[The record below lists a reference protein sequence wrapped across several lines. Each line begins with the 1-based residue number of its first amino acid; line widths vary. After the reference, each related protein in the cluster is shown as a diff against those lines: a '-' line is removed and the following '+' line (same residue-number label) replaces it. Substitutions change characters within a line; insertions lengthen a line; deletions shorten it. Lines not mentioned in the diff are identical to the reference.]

1 MKKEVISFDINF
13 FGGHKKTISFLLP
26 SLHAFWVMTV
36 LVFSSSAH
44 AQESQP
50 ELKVLKE
57 SKSPAGTLVF
67 YQWDKSVGFLP
78 VPEMHQRRGDAA
90 CIAQGPELEAVGYH
104 PNARF
109 NGSDVPGGG
118 FLCRQKAK
126 GSEPQEPPPR
136 MITVN
141 GIAGWDNPRAFGRV
155 PGSHVVQA
163 NLACA
168 KKDPRTIAVAFHPGA
183 LDFQGKP
190 IPGGS
195 AFCAPLQNTPIAA
208 R

>member
-1 MKKEVISFDINF
+1 MKKISILLKIDNF
-13 FGGHKKTISFLLP
+13 LSLKKTKSIVLSC
-26 SLHAFWVMTV
+26 LHPLWVMTF
-36 LVFSSSAH
+36 LMFSSSAR

-57 SKSPAGTLVF
+57 TKNSAGTLVH
-67 YQWDKSVGFLP
+67 YQWDKSIGFSP

-104 PNARF
+104 PDAKF
-109 NGSDVPGGG
+109 NGSNVPGGG

-126 GSEPQEPPPR
+126 GSEPQVPPPR

-141 GIAGWDNPRAFGRV
+141 GIPGWDNPRAFGKV
-155 PGSHVVQA
+155 PSSHVVQA

-168 KKDPRTIAVAFHPGA
+168 KKDPRTIAVAFHPSA

-190 IPGGS
+190 IPGGA

>member
-1 MKKEVISFDINF
+1 MKKEFLVLDFNCFD
-13 FGGHKKTISFLLP
+13 GYKKTAILVLP
-26 SLHAFWVMTV
+26 CLYALWVMTI
-36 LVFSSSAH
+36 LVFASLAH

-57 SKSPAGTLVF
+57 NKSSAGTLIF
-67 YQWDKSVGFLP
+67 YQWDKSTGFSA

-104 PNARF
+104 PHAKF
-109 NGSDVPGGG
+109 NGLNVPGGG

-155 PGSHVVQA
+155 PSSHVVQA

-168 KKDPRTIAVAFHPGA
+168 KNDPGTIAVAFHPGA
-183 LDFQGKP
+183 LDSQGKP

-195 AFCAPLQNTPIAA
+195 AFCAPLQKTPIAA

>member
-1 MKKEVISFDINF
+1 MKKNFTLLSINCFGSHKKAINF
-13 FGGHKKTISFLLP
+13 VFP
-26 SLHAFWVMTV
+26 SLHALWVMTV

-44 AQESQP
+44 TQESQP

-57 SKSPAGTLVF
+57 NKSSAGTLVF

-104 PNARF
+104 PNAKF